1 MLIVA
6 LLLPLLA
13 AIAAWF
19 LDRVVPTR
27 HIGYV
32 AIGTLFISAVIL
44 TISGIV
50 YGLPLQMLA
59 VPWMQIND
67 FTTTL
72 TLRFDMLN
80 WVVSVVV
87 LFCSVAGMIGL
98 IHSLPYNLRNYG
110 RLIALLLLHV
120 SIIIIGVAAQDTPLR
135 IFAWGMAAL
144 VGGILMRLSGS
155 LPGSNTPLISV
166 VGGIAGAIL
175 LLVATFWRQYIPL
188 GALPGTLILCWS
200 LAAFL
205 AMGLLPFHSY
215 MSSLSSAPA
224 ILAVFLIP
232 LGIPLLGVLAFIDMA
247 ATQAPL
253 INGTWTIVLVVMAI
267 LSALGCATGA
277 IGATRLR
284 AMLGW
289 HASTQF
295 ALIVLVAISDGRA
308 LLLGVPLLLLNAI
321 ISTVMIALAI
331 AYIEVRSNTDDLSQ
345 LRPRAKIGIAGIMLL
360 IAVASSI
367 GIPGTIGFIARWWVA
382 DILLTQAPWVI
393 ITLLICGSLQGLAW
407 SVALA
412 SIWRRM
418 PRGLT
423 AEQVIVSAIPPW
435 GAWLGSII
443 LAIIIFVGGII
454 PRFFWTLWLV
464 PLQKRFAIDAAITTP
479 TLPTLEQQIA
489 LAGVAVLIVVLPLL
503 AARTRQRQMAG
514 PNEQTTVAVPPQA
527 TAESLSLLTGIVRA
541 DWLLGGA
548 WQMIIRIGGAIQ
560 WMLRLGE
567 ERYYVAGLV
576 MGLIVIVLMLI

>member
-1 MLIVA
+1 MLIVV

-32 AIGTLFISAVIL
+32 AIGTLFISAVML
-44 TISGIV
+44 TISGVV
-50 YGLPLQMLA
+50 YGLPLQMLT
-59 VPWMQIND
+59 VSWMQINN

-80 WVVSVVV
+80 WVVSVVI

-120 SIIIIGVAAQDTPLR
+120 SIIIIGVVAQDTPLR
-135 IFAWGMAAL
+135 IFAWALAAL
-144 VGGILMRLSGS
+144 VGGVLMRLSGS

-175 LLVATFWRQYIPL
+175 LLVATFWRNYMPL
-188 GALPGTLILCWS
+188 GALPGTLIICWS
-200 LAAFL
+200 LGAFL
-205 AMGLLPFHSY
+205 VMGLLPFHSY

-232 LGIPLLGVLAFIDMA
+232 LGIPLLGVLAFIDMT
-247 ATQAPL
+247 ATQGPL
-253 INGTWTIVLVVMAI
+253 INNTWTIVLMIMAI

-295 ALIVLVAISDGRA
+295 ALIVLVAISDSRA

-345 LRPRAKIGIAGIMLL
+345 LRPRAKIGIAGIILL

-367 GIPGTIGFIARWWVA
+367 GIPGTLGFIARWWIA
-382 DILLTQAPWVI
+382 DVLLIQAPWVI

-412 SIWRRM
+412 SIWRRT
-418 PRGLT
+418 PRGIAAT
-423 AEQVIVSAIPPW
+423 QVIVSAIPPW
-435 GAWLGSII
+435 GAWLSSII
-443 LAIIIFVGGII
+443 LAVVIFAGGIV
-454 PRFFWTLWLV
+454 PHFLWTLWIV
-464 PLQKRFAIDAAITTP
+464 PLQKRFAVDAIVVQP
-479 TLPTLEQQIA
+479 TLPTIEQQLA
-489 LAGVAVLIVVLPLL
+489 LAGVALLIVVLPLL
-503 AARTRQRQMAG
+503 AARTQQRQVAG
-514 PNEQTTVAVPPQA
+514 PNEQTNVTVPPQA

-548 WQMIIRIGGAIQ
+548 WHMIIQIGGAVQ
-560 WMLRLGE
+560 WLLRLGE

>member
-1 MLIVA
+1 
-6 LLLPLLA
+6 
-13 AIAAWF
+13 
-19 LDRVVPTR
+19 
-27 HIGYV
+27 
-32 AIGTLFISAVIL
+32 
-44 TISGIV
+44 
-50 YGLPLQMLA
+50 
-59 VPWMQIND
+59 
-67 FTTTL
+67 
-72 TLRFDMLN
+72 
-80 WVVSVVV
+80 
-87 LFCSVAGMIGL
+87 MIGL

-120 SIIIIGVAAQDTPLR
+120 SIIVIGVAAQDMPLR

-144 VGGILMRLSGS
+144 IGGILMRLSGS

-188 GALPGTLILCWS
+188 GALPGTLIIYWS

-247 ATQAPL
+247 ATQGPL
-253 INGTWTIVLVVMAI
+253 INPTWTIILVVMAI

-295 ALIVLVAISDGRA
+295 ALIVLVAISDSRA
-308 LLLGVPLLLLNAI
+308 LLLGMPLLLLNAI

-345 LRPRAKIGIAGIMLL
+345 LRPRAKIGIAGVVLL

-382 DILLTQAPWVI
+382 EALLTQAPWVI

-418 PRGLT
+418 PRGLS
-423 AEQVIVSAIPPW
+423 AEQMIVSAIPSW
-435 GAWLGSII
+435 GAWLGSLI
-443 LAIIIFVGGII
+443 LAVIIFAGGIV
-454 PRFFWTLWLV
+454 PRFLWTLWLV
-464 PLQKRFAIDAAITTP
+464 PLQKRFAIDAVIAPP
-479 TLPTLEQQIA
+479 TLPTMEQQLA
-489 LAGVAVLIVVLPLL
+489 LAGAAVLIVVLPLL

-548 WQMIIRIGGAIQ
+548 WQMVIRIGGAIQ
-560 WMLRLGE
+560 WILRLGE